1 MAIITPNNAPYGWSH
16 LGFWK
21 HRYGMYREKLKQ
33 HAKDV
38 GYEITPHES
47 NWFKAYEMVP
57 SNQVKVVILGQEPYP
72 DGSSTGLAFDV
83 NRRRKHPPASLRVII
98 DEYCSDLGYPRPRYN
113 TLKPWAE
120 NGVLLLNSLLT
131 ARRGYKGYHRNRFGW
146 EMLVYETLSYLS
158 YQRPGIV
165 WMLWGHWAK
174 DKRKILY
181 RQDKHLILESD
192 HPSPLASFTG
202 KSPFRGSAPFSK
214 ACDYLGV
221 DHSFWRLT

>member
-1 MAIITPNNAPYGWSH
+1 
-16 LGFWK
+16 
-21 HRYGMYREKLKQ
+21 MYREKLKQ

-57 SNQVKVVILGQEPYP
+57 SNQVRVVILGQEPYP
-72 DGSSTGLAFDV
+72 DGSGTGLAFDV
-83 NRRRKHPPASLRVII
+83 NCRRKHPPASLRIII

-131 ARRGYKGYHRNRFGW
+131 ARRGYTGYHRNRFGW